1 MTDEDAAEKRLERQ
15 EDRITAGV
23 GLLERFL
30 ILWRRLFG
38 TRRS

>member
-1 MTDEDAAEKRLERQ
+1 MTDEDAAEARLERQ

-30 ILWRRLFG
+30 SWWRRLFG

>member
-1 MTDEDAAEKRLERQ
+1 LTDEDAAEKRLERE

-23 GLLERFL
+23 GLLERL
-30 ILWRRLFG
+30 MTWWRRLFG

>member
-1 MTDEDAAEKRLERQ
+1 MTDPLAAEKRLERE
-15 EDRITAGV
+15 EDRIERGV
-23 GLLERFL
+23 GLLERIL